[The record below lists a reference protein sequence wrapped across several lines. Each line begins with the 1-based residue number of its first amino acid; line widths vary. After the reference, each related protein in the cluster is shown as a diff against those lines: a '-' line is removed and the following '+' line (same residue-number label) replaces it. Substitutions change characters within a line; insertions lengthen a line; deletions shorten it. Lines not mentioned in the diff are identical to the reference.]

1 MTDIKQN
8 TTRNMTP
15 MNEDL
20 AVLRKHFPQC
30 FVKDGDFDF
39 EKFKQQLTTSEVD
52 FYRESIHTLNS
63 NPLIPNFNIVIVDA
77 FAGGG
82 EYLTQDNQRHNGSQK
97 HLLSQY

>member
-52 FYRESIHTLNS
+52 FYRESYGMDWLGKSYARLLACDEATTL
-63 NPLIPNFNIVIVDA
+63 LRIT
-77 FAGGG
+77 
-82 EYLTQDNQRHNGSQK
+82 LT
-97 HLLSQY
+97 LSKL